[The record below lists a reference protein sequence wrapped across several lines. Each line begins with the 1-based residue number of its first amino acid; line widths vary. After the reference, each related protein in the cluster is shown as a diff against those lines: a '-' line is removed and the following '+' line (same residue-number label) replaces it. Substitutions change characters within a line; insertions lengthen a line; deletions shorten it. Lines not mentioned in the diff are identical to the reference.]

1 MSTRIYGALLVA
13 VSFTVAPRAFA
24 LPTHVTDAQGHKVPA
39 NCATDEVWHH
49 KKSLGAAGAGD
60 TSAVV
65 PSCGEG
71 SCDDPTVRDATSI
84 SGAKTVRVVVHVM
97 RSSAGAA
104 PSGVNQAAVDAQMTL
119 LNDAYAGLFDAGT
132 IGANINFVYQT
143 RYHDNSSFYC
153 IPKYDQSY
161 RWYSAITQMKDLY
174 AEKPGQAVN
183 IFVSCQ
189 TSGTQGSLLGIG
201 TFPWDAE
208 ALTARGGIWVNSA
221 AFGAGQETLP
231 HEMGH
236 NLGLWHTHHGVSE
249 VSTCGDGCFEQPDDP
264 NADIVGDLCSDTPAT
279 PTNYQCADPANA
291 VCSVSSWGVTATDN
305 YMGYA
310 PDSCVDEFSPEQVHR
325 MHCWTEAALTGWLD
339 TPCVP
344 TGAEVCGNGIDE
356 DCSGAD
362 LACPISCA
370 PAGNVCTT
378 GSECCSGSCAG
389 KKNAKTCR

>member
-1 MSTRIYGALLVA
+1 MSTRIYGGLLIA
-13 VSFTVAPRAFA
+13 VVLVQASNAFA
-24 LPTHVTDAQGHKVPA
+24 LPPHLTDAHGNKVRA

-49 KKSLGAAGAGD
+49 KKSIGAAGAGD

-71 SCDDPTVRDATSI
+71 TCDDPAKRDATSTT
-84 SGAKTVRVVVHVM
+84 GAKTVRVVVHVM
-97 RSSAGAA
+97 RTSAGTE
-104 PSGVNQAAVDAQMTL
+104 PNGVNQAEVDAQMQL

-132 IGANINFVYQT
+132 IGANINFVHET
-143 RYHDNSSFYC
+143 RYHNNSSFAC

-161 RWYSAITQMKDLY
+161 RWYSAIAQMKTQY
-174 AEKPGQAVN
+174 AESPGTKLN

-189 TSGTQGSLLGIG
+189 TSGAQGSLLGIG
-201 TFPWDAE
+201 TFPWDVE
-208 ALTARGGIWVNSA
+208 ALTAQGGIWVNSA
-221 AFGAGQETLP
+221 AFGAGEETLP

-249 VSTCGDGCFEQPDDP
+249 MASCGDGCFEQPDDTDA
-264 NADIVGDLCSDTPAT
+264 NIVGDLCSDTPAT
-279 PTNYQCADPANA
+279 PTNYQCSDPQSS
-291 VCSVSSWGVTATDN
+291 VCSISNWGVTATDN

-310 PDSCVDEFSPEQVHR
+310 PDSCVDEFSPQQIKR
-325 MHCWTEAALTGWLD
+325 MHCWTADRLGALLY

-344 TGAEVCGNGIDE
+344 TGAEICGNGIDE
-356 DCSGAD
+356 DCSGSD

-370 PAGNVCTT
+370 PVGNACTT
-378 GSECCSGSCAG
+378 ASQCCSGTCGG